1 MNARK
6 PDFGET
12 GLSASEAGYLIKDH
26 ELMPVNQSAKDV
38 QLFGS
43 LHSFALD
50 ASNAPVA
57 YVAPR
62 PKLVFAD
69 PDYVSIV
76 RRKAGLCGND
86 D

>member
-1 MNARK
+1 MIARK

-12 GLSASEAGYLIKDH
+12 GLSASEAGYLIKAH
-26 ELMPVNQSAKDV
+26 ELLPANQAAKDV

-43 LHSFALD
+43 FHSFAMD
-50 ASNAPVA
+50 AIDAPVA

-69 PDYVSIV
+69 PDYVSII
-76 RRKAGLCGND
+76 RRKVGLGGD
-86 D
+86 HD